1 MCLASPGQFWT
12 SKMDL
17 TLNSGLT
24 LGKLQSLSFL
34 VSIKA
39 GQVRPGQARPGQGKA
54 GQLPEKPVLP
64 RPLSSWFFWKLSVVT
79 ILSSKFGA
87 PGIKMTNFPP
97 NGTATRA
104 RNYYNSPQQWWG
116 AWMNDVWISK
126 LSRQMEHCALWGQLE
141 IHGQL
146 DSWHWMNSKH

>member
-1 MCLASPGQFWT
+1 
-12 SKMDL
+12 MDL

-64 RPLSSWFFWKLSVVT
+64 RPLSS
-79 ILSSKFGA
+79 
-87 PGIKMTNFPP
+87 
-97 NGTATRA
+97 
-104 RNYYNSPQQWWG
+104 
-116 AWMNDVWISK
+116 
-126 LSRQMEHCALWGQLE
+126 
-141 IHGQL
+141 
-146 DSWHWMNSKH
+146 